1 MKPLSQRDA
10 TVTESPCQVSRNLS
24 QEAAAGWNLTA
35 GVSLWVGETGDLA
48 LEVTSHKICLQ
59 RKFDKAIKRDIKN
72 NLSLS
77 SKGASRAVLN
87 GRLAE
92 VDLCLRQLNQR
103 AVTVIKSP

>member
-1 MKPLSQRDA
+1 MLGGLCMKPLSQRDA

-59 RKFDKAIKRDIKN
+59 RKFNKAM
-72 NLSLS
+72 
-77 SKGASRAVLN
+77 
-87 GRLAE
+87 
-92 VDLCLRQLNQR
+92 
-103 AVTVIKSP
+103 